1 MRRHKEFIGF
11 CIGIG
16 LLLSVILH
24 PLKAS
29 AEYYVEK
36 GDSFYKIALENKMS
50 LKDLISL
57 NPHIANPNKIKV
69 GDYIVIRTVEKQKDL
84 VDYARSL
91 QESTNYVYGG
101 QDENPPMNTD
111 CSGWVQAI
119 FKKFGVN
126 LPRTSAQQAVTAY
139 GSPVK
144 FAELQIGDLMFFS
157 TRADHKITHVGIY
170 LGTEAKAWIS
180 NLNSDKDVQILSQW
194 GPWTQKYFMWGKR
207 FKL

>member
-1 MRRHKEFIGF
+1 MKKLIATALALVIGLSF
-11 CIGIG
+11 SGIG
-16 LLLSVILH
+16 H
-24 PLKAS
+24 

-36 GDSFYKIALENKMS
+36 GDSFYKIALENHMS

-57 NPHIANPNKIKV
+57 NPHIANPNKINV
-69 GDYIVIRTVEKQKDL
+69 GQYIVIRSAEKQKDL

-101 QDENPPMNTD
+101 QDEIAPMNTD

-157 TRADHKITHVGIY
+157 TRADKKITHVGIY

-180 NLNSDKDVQILSQW
+180 NLNSEKDVQILSQW

>member
-1 MRRHKEFIGF
+1 MKQRKEFMGF
-11 CIGIG
+11 CFAIGI
-16 LLLSVILH
+16 LLSVILQ
-24 PLKAS
+24 PIQAS

-36 GDSFYKIALENKMS
+36 GDSLYKIARENEMT

-57 NPHIANPNKIKV
+57 NPHIADPNKIKV
-69 GDYIVIRTVEKQKDL
+69 GQYLVIRSAEVQKDL

-101 QDENPPMNTD
+101 QDFIPPMNTD
-111 CSGWVQAI
+111 CSGFVQAV

-144 FAELQIGDLMFFS
+144 FGELQIGDLMFFS
-157 TRADHKITHVGIY
+157 TRADKKITHVGIY

-180 NLNSDKDVQILSQW
+180 NLNSEKDVQILSQW

-207 FKL
+207 YKL